1 MSLIN
6 FNAPAVLEKTIVA
19 KLDENRYGITHVVQ
33 IFSGTLTQC
42 LYQFDR
48 KPESQKRRYSI
59 LTNDTARI
67 GKCNLYWRDVERL
80 AQEPNYPLCHN

>member
-33 IFSGTLTQC
+33 IFSGT
-42 LYQFDR
+42 
-48 KPESQKRRYSI
+48 
-59 LTNDTARI
+59 
-67 GKCNLYWRDVERL
+67 
-80 AQEPNYPLCHN
+80 

>member
-1 MSLIN
+1 M
-6 FNAPAVLEKTIVA
+6 
-19 KLDENRYGITHVVQ
+19 
-33 IFSGTLTQC
+33 TQW